1 MNTLMNKLNTLINYK
16 QFKTSKMED
25 QIITKQ
31 QAPERIVIFQKSLIA
46 MHEFFSSNDF
56 AAECRKNGLG
66 VNYTTTGYCAEFL
79 RGATKQLSRKNWQ
92 RKNYISGSDVK
103 IKDFNTELTEDACIE
118 FLKRTGKYKILVKYF
133 EYKEV

>member
-1 MNTLMNKLNTLINYK
+1 MLQKALMARN
-16 QFKTSKMED
+16 E
-25 QIITKQ
+25 
-31 QAPERIVIFQKSLIA
+31 VC
-46 MHEFFSSNDF
+46 SSNEC

-79 RGATKQLSRKNWQ
+79 RGATKQLSRKTWQ

-103 IKDFNTELTEDACIE
+103 IKHFNNELTEDACIE